1 MKKVLI
7 ISTSLRTN
15 SNSEL
20 LAKSFM
26 DGVISSGN
34 EVEFIS
40 LKNKKIAFCLG
51 CMACQKTKQCVIKD
65 DSNEIVDKMSNADVI
80 VWATPTYYYSM
91 SGQMKTLID
100 RANSLFVRDNKFKEI
115 YLLVTAAENEEY
127 TPKHVIGGV
136 QGWID
141 CFNDVKLVGTLF
153 VGEVDNDNSIKGH
166 DGLKKAYELGANV

>member
-26 DGVISSGN
+26 DGAISSGN
-34 EVEFIS
+34 EVVFIS

-100 RANSLFVRDNKFKEI
+100 RANSLFVRDNNFKEI

-166 DGLKKAYELGANV
+166 DGLKEAYELGANV